1 MIFGSVS
8 HLGWT
13 ELELHAYTISFAIHF
28 PVCQNFPAAN

>member
-13 ELELHAYTISFAIHF
+13 WL
-28 PVCQNFPAAN
+28 V

>member
-13 ELELHAYTISFAIHF
+13 WLVYNHARS
-28 PVCQNFPAAN
+28 PGVCT